1 MLQKFIQS
9 ALLLV
14 VLFTT
19 VQSYAQVSQAPDG
32 IQFQALATDANGH
45 PAAGRVIYVKD
56 AIIAKTATGTIVYS
70 ETFKVTA
77 SSAGIFSIV
86 LGKGTYASGV
96 SSIANIDWANGPFF
110 LNLKI
115 AVEPTVPTA
124 SWNVNNEYVD
134 LGTSQFWSVPYAL
147 YAGSVKGLDTKLNIA
162 DTAAMLKPYFTA
174 INLKANIESP
184 TFTGTV
190 SGITKAMVGL
200 GNVDNTSDLN
210 KPISTATQA
219 ALDLK
224 ANTADVTAALNL
236 KANITDVNAALNLK
250 ANTADVNTA
259 LALKANTSDVTEALN
274 LKANAADVINS
285 LATKVDKVTGKE
297 LSTNDY
303 TTAEKTKLAAITGTN
318 TGDQDLSA
326 LAVAADVNT
335 ALALKA
341 NTADVNTAL
350 ALKAN
355 SADVNASL
363 ALKANAANV
372 ASSLAAKADVVNV
385 NNAIAAINTS
395 LNTKADAVA
404 VNNSIAVINN
414 SLNTKAD
421 VVALNNAVATLNGT
435 LATKENTSNKSV
447 NITNDAASD
456 TKYPSVKS
464 VKTYVDAQ
472 VAGAN
477 IADADA
483 NTKGKIQLAGD
494 LAGTAAAPTVPG
506 LALKENLTNKSTNV
520 TTDAASDTKYPSV
533 KSVKTYVDAQ
543 VAGATIADAD
553 ANTKGKIQLTGDLAG
568 TAAAPTVPGLVLKED
583 LTNKSIDVTTDAAS
597 DTKYPSVKSVKTY
610 VDAQVAGATIADADA
625 NTKGKIQLAGDLAG
639 TAAAPTVPGL
649 TLKAPLASPTFTG
662 TVTTDIIN
670 TGALSATSVIAP
682 TYASAPKA
690 LSYSGSTINWD
701 PAQGLNA
708 AITLT
713 QNSTLSF
720 TAAPPVGSYGTVVL
734 TQDATGNRTITLP
747 SINGVANKVLGSAST
762 STVALSTAANA
773 KDILNFYFDGSSCY
787 WNIGQGYGTAAT
799 PVSTTT
805 NLASSVTGTLPIANG
820 GTGATTAAAGL
831 TNLGAAP
838 IASPTFTGSVTAPIY
853 ASTPQALT
861 AGSTISWNP
870 ALGLNASV
878 TLNQNSTLSFSTT
891 PVAGSYGT
899 VVLTQDATGNRTITL
914 PSINGVANKVL
925 GSASTSTVALSTA
938 ANAKDI
944 LNFYFDGTTCY
955 WNIGQGYGTAA
966 SSSITNLATGVTGT
980 LPVANGGT
988 GATTLTGIVKG
999 SGTSALTAAV
1009 AGTDYQAPITLTTT
1023 GTGAA
1028 TLSGTTLTIPTY
1040 SLPIANITNLG
1051 GVKVGSNLNVDASG
1065 VLTAN
1070 INAGT
1075 LTGTTLASNVV
1086 NSSLTSVGTL
1096 TSGTISLTTDIVTS
1110 GNLKAG
1116 AITYPNTA
1124 GTNGQVL
1131 TSNGAGNASWISP
1144 TTVSVGTI
1152 SSTSNANGATI
1163 TSGVLNLTPADETNG
1178 GIVTNGTQ
1186 IFAGLKTF
1194 NDGIN
1199 YIKVSSSPNLD
1210 QSNTT
1215 SNAGAGGT
1223 SQWQSFTA
1231 GVTGILSSVE
1241 WRMNTP
1247 LIPSAAAPVTIK
1259 IYNGEGNSGTLLAT
1273 VNGSTPSDLIHV
1285 YVLFDLSSSNIKVI
1299 SGQLY
1304 TIQLTTPTVQKGFLS
1319 LSTSNAYANGRASND
1334 PNWDY
1339 MFKTNV
1345 RATSTDSYLPL
1356 SGGALTGNLSTS
1368 GTLTAGTVTYPNAH
1382 GTNGQVLTST
1392 GSGTL
1397 TWTTSTADAGTLTGT
1412 TLNSTVTGSSLTS
1425 VGTLNSATVNGKV
1438 IIGASS
1444 AASASA
1450 VLEVSSTTQ
1459 GFLPPRMTYAQKTA
1473 IVSPP
1478 QGLMIY
1484 CTNCGTNGEPEYFN
1498 GTSWVNMVGGTAAS
1512 VPITLG
1518 STHEG
1523 GKVFYIFQQGDPGY
1537 VEGETHGLIAA
1548 PSDIPSNTYRIFPS
1562 CYANYGTSTALG
1574 TGAANTTKI
1583 LACTA
1588 DNENAA
1594 KLVDALTYGGYS
1606 DWYLPSKD
1614 ELNLLY
1620 LNRISAGNNFAD
1632 NQYWS
1637 SSEVSFGMYTHAW
1650 YQFFTDGGQ
1659 GPEGKNYQKGVR
1671 AIRSF

>member
-1 MLQKFIQS
+1 M
-9 ALLLV
+9 
-14 VLFTT
+14 
-19 VQSYAQVSQAPDG
+19 
-32 IQFQALATDANGH
+32 
-45 PAAGRVIYVKD
+45 
-56 AIIAKTATGTIVYS
+56 
-70 ETFKVTA
+70 
-77 SSAGIFSIV
+77 
-86 LGKGTYASGV
+86 
-96 SSIANIDWANGPFF
+96 
-110 LNLKI
+110 
-115 AVEPTVPTA
+115 
-124 SWNVNNEYVD
+124 
-134 LGTSQFWSVPYAL
+134 
-147 YAGSVKGLDTKLNIA
+147 
-162 DTAAMLKPYFTA
+162 
-174 INLKANIESP
+174 
-184 TFTGTV
+184 
-190 SGITKAMVGL
+190 
-200 GNVDNTSDLN
+200 
-210 KPISTATQA
+210 
-219 ALDLK
+219 
-224 ANTADVTAALNL
+224 
-236 KANITDVNAALNLK
+236 
-250 ANTADVNTA
+250 
-259 LALKANTSDVTEALN
+259 
-274 LKANAADVINS
+274 
-285 LATKVDKVTGKE
+285 
-297 LSTNDY
+297 
-303 TTAEKTKLAAITGTN
+303 
-318 TGDQDLSA
+318 
-326 LAVAADVNT
+326 
-335 ALALKA
+335 
-341 NTADVNTAL
+341 
-350 ALKAN
+350 
-355 SADVNASL
+355 
-363 ALKANAANV
+363 
-372 ASSLAAKADVVNV
+372 
-385 NNAIAAINTS
+385 
-395 LNTKADAVA
+395 
-404 VNNSIAVINN
+404 
-414 SLNTKAD
+414 
-421 VVALNNAVATLNGT
+421 
-435 LATKENTSNKSV
+435 
-447 NITNDAASD
+447 
-456 TKYPSVKS
+456 
-464 VKTYVDAQ
+464 
-472 VAGAN
+472 
-477 IADADA
+477 
-483 NTKGKIQLAGD
+483 
-494 LAGTAAAPTVPG
+494 
-506 LALKENLTNKSTNV
+506 
-520 TTDAASDTKYPSV
+520 
-533 KSVKTYVDAQ
+533 
-543 VAGATIADAD
+543 
-553 ANTKGKIQLTGDLAG
+553 
-568 TAAAPTVPGLVLKED
+568 
-583 LTNKSIDVTTDAAS
+583 
-597 DTKYPSVKSVKTY
+597 
-610 VDAQVAGATIADADA
+610 
-625 NTKGKIQLAGDLAG
+625 
-639 TAAAPTVPGL
+639 
-649 TLKAPLASPTFTG
+649 
-662 TVTTDIIN
+662 
-670 TGALSATSVIAP
+670 
-682 TYASAPKA
+682 
-690 LSYSGSTINWD
+690 
-701 PAQGLNA
+701 
-708 AITLT
+708 
-713 QNSTLSF
+713 
-720 TAAPPVGSYGTVVL
+720 
-734 TQDATGNRTITLP
+734 
-747 SINGVANKVLGSAST
+747 
-762 STVALSTAANA
+762 
-773 KDILNFYFDGSSCY
+773 
-787 WNIGQGYGTAAT
+787 
-799 PVSTTT
+799 
-805 NLASSVTGTLPIANG
+805 PIANG

-999 SGTSALTAAV
+999 SGTNALTTAV

-1110 GNLKAG
+1110 GTLKAG

-1144 TTVSVGTI
+1144 TTVSVGNI

-1273 VNGSTPSDLIHV
+1273 VNGSTPFDLIHV

-1356 SGGALTGNLSTS
+1356 TGGSLTGNLSTS
-1368 GTLTAGTVTYPNAH
+1368 GTITAGTVTYPNAH

-1459 GFLPPRMTYAQKTA
+1459 GFLPPRMTHAQKTA

-1498 GTSWVNMVGGTAAS
+1498 GTSWVNMAGGAAAS
-1512 VPITLG
+1512 VPPPPLG
-1518 STHEG
+1518 STYEG
-1523 GKVFYIFQQGDPGY
+1523 GKVFYILQPGDPGY
-1537 VEGETHGLIAA
+1537 DANTPHGLIAA
-1548 PSDIPSNTYRIFPS
+1548 PSDIPYGTYKIFPS
-1562 CYANYGTSTALG
+1562 CYASYGTSTALG

-1594 KLVDALTYGGYS
+1594 KLVDALTDGGYS

-1620 LNRISAGNNFAD
+1620 LNRISAGNNFAS
-1632 NQYWS
+1632 NEYWS
-1637 SSEVSFGMYTHAW
+1637 SSELYQWNYSSYEAAW
-1650 YQFFTDGGQ
+1650 YQFFTDGSQ
-1659 GPEGKNYQKGVR
+1659 SITGKGYQKGVR

>member
-1 MLQKFIQS
+1 MTKFMLKKFIQS

-19 VQSYAQVSQAPDG
+19 VHSYAQVSQVPDG

-45 PAAGRVIYVKD
+45 PAAGRVIYVKN

-77 SSAGIFSIV
+77 SPAGVFSIV

-110 LNLKI
+110 LNLKV
-115 AVEPTVPTA
+115 AVEPTIPTS

-134 LGTSQFWSVPYAL
+134 MGTSQFWSVPYAL
-147 YAGSVKGLDTKLNIA
+147 YAGNVKGADGKLNTS
-162 DTAAMLKPYFTA
+162 DTAAMLKSYFTA

-200 GNVDNTSDLN
+200 ANVDNTTDLN
-210 KPISTATQA
+210 KPISIATQT

-224 ANTADVTAALNL
+224 ANAVDVTTALNL
-236 KANITDVNAALNLK
+236 KANATDVNTALALKANTTDVTAALNLK
-250 ANTADVNTA
+250 ANTADV
-259 LALKANTSDVTEALN
+259 TS
-274 LKANAADVINS
+274 S

-326 LAVAADVNT
+326 LSVAADVNT

-341 NTADVNTAL
+341 NTT
-350 ALKAN
+350 
-355 SADVNASL
+355 DVNAAL

-494 LAGTAAAPTVPG
+494 LGGTAAAPTVPG
-506 LALKENLTNKSTNV
+506 LALK
-520 TTDAASDTKYPSV
+520 
-533 KSVKTYVDAQ
+533 
-543 VAGATIADAD
+543 
-553 ANTKGKIQLTGDLAG
+553 
-568 TAAAPTVPGLVLKED
+568 
-583 LTNKSIDVTTDAAS
+583 
-597 DTKYPSVKSVKTY
+597 
-610 VDAQVAGATIADADA
+610 
-625 NTKGKIQLAGDLAG
+625 
-639 TAAAPTVPGL
+639 
-649 TLKAPLASPTFTG
+649 APLASPTFTG
-662 TVTTDIIN
+662 IVTTDIIN
-670 TGALSATSVIAP
+670 TGALSATSVTAP

-690 LSYSGSTINWD
+690 LAYTGSTISWN

-773 KDILNFYFDGSSCY
+773 KDILNFYFDGTICY

-914 PSINGVANKVL
+914 PTINGVANKVL

-966 SSSITNLATGVTGT
+966 ATVSSTTNLASSVTGTLPIANGGTGATTAAAGLTNLGAAPIASPTFTGTVTTGAINTGAITATSVTAPIYASTPQVLTDGSTITWNPALGLNASVTLGGNRILSFSTTPIAGAYGTLVVTQDGTGGRTITLPSTSNKVLGSTSTTTIALSTAAGAKDILNFYYDGTNCFWNIGQGYGSATASIAINLATGVTGT
-980 LPVANGGT
+980 LTVANGGT
-988 GATTLTGIVKG
+988 GATTLTGYIKG
-999 SGTSALTAAV
+999 TGTSSMTASATIPV
-1009 AGTDYQAPITLTTT
+1009 ADIT
-1023 GTGAA
+1023 GT
-1028 TLSGTTLTIPTY
+1028 LSV
-1040 SLPIANITNLG
+1040 ANG
-1051 GVKVGSNLNVDASG
+1051 G
-1065 VLTAN
+1065 
-1070 INAGT
+1070 
-1075 LTGTTLASNVV
+1075 TGTT
-1086 NSSLTSVGTL
+1086 NSSLTGTSSITITAGGINQNIAILPSGTGSVGI
-1096 TSGTISLTTDIVTS
+1096 GT
-1110 GNLKAG
+1110 
-1116 AITYPNTA
+1116 
-1124 GTNGQVL
+1124 
-1131 TSNGAGNASWISP
+1131 
-1144 TTVSVGTI
+1144 
-1152 SSTSNANGATI
+1152 
-1163 TSGVLNLTPADETNG
+1163 
-1178 GIVTNGTQ
+1178 
-1186 IFAGLKTF
+1186 
-1194 NDGIN
+1194 
-1199 YIKVSSSPNLD
+1199 SSPNSLAILD
-1210 QSNTT
+1210 
-1215 SNAGAGGT
+1215 A
-1223 SQWQSFTA
+1223 
-1231 GVTGILSSVE
+1231 
-1241 WRMNTP
+1241 
-1247 LIPSAAAPVTIK
+1247 
-1259 IYNGEGNSGTLLAT
+1259 
-1273 VNGSTPSDLIHV
+1273 
-1285 YVLFDLSSSNIKVI
+1285 
-1299 SGQLY
+1299 
-1304 TIQLTTPTVQKGFLS
+1304 
-1319 LSTSNAYANGRASND
+1319 
-1334 PNWDY
+1334 
-1339 MFKTNV
+1339 
-1345 RATSTDSYLPL
+1345 
-1356 SGGALTGNLSTS
+1356 
-1368 GTLTAGTVTYPNAH
+1368 
-1382 GTNGQVLTST
+1382 
-1392 GSGTL
+1392 
-1397 TWTTSTADAGTLTGT
+1397 
-1412 TLNSTVTGSSLTS
+1412 
-1425 VGTLNSATVNGKV
+1425 
-1438 IIGASS
+1438 
-1444 AASASA
+1444 
-1450 VLEVSSTTQ
+1450 SSTTK
-1459 GFLPPRMTYAQKTA
+1459 GFLPPRMTHAQKTA

-1498 GTSWVNMVGGTAAS
+1498 GTSWVNMAGGTAAS
-1512 VPITLG
+1512 VPPPPLG
-1518 STHEG
+1518 STYQG
-1523 GKVFYIFQQGDPGY
+1523 GKVFYILQPNDPGY
-1537 VEGETHGLIAA
+1537 DANTPHGLIAA
-1548 PSDIPSNTYRIFPS
+1548 PSDIPYGTYKIFPS
-1562 CYANYGTSTALG
+1562 CYASYGTSTALG

-1594 KLVDALTYGGYS
+1594 KLVDALTDGGYS

-1620 LNRISAGNNFAD
+1620 LNRISAGNNFAS
-1632 NQYWS
+1632 NEYWS
-1637 SSEVSFGMYTHAW
+1637 SSELYQWNYSSYEAAW
-1650 YQFFTDGGQ
+1650 YQFFTDGSQ
-1659 GPEGKNYQKGVR
+1659 SITGKGYQKGVR

>member
-1 MLQKFIQS
+1 MTKFMLQKFIQS

-19 VQSYAQVSQAPDG
+19 AQSYAQVSQAPDG

-77 SSAGIFSIV
+77 SSAGIFTIV
-86 LGKGTYASGV
+86 LGKGTYAGGV

-200 GNVDNTSDLN
+200 ANADNTSDLN

-224 ANTADVTAALNL
+224 ANAADVT
-236 KANITDVNAALNLK
+236 
-250 ANTADVNTA
+250 TA

-274 LKANAADVINS
+274 LKANAADVTNS

-326 LAVAADVNT
+326 LAVAADVN
-335 ALALKA
+335 AGLALKA

-355 SADVNASL
+355 TADVNASL

-421 VVALNNAVATLNGT
+421 VVALNNAVASINGT
-435 LATKENTSNKSV
+435 LATKENTSNKSI

-477 IADADA
+477 ITDADA

-553 ANTKGKIQLTGDLAG
+553 ANTKGKIQLAGDLAG
-568 TAAAPTVPGLVLKED
+568 TAAAPTVPGLALKEN

-610 VDAQVAGATIADADA
+610 VDTQVAGATIADADA
-625 NTKGKIQLAGDLAG
+625 NTKGKIQLAGDLGG

-670 TGALSATSVIAP
+670 TGALSATSVTAP

-690 LSYSGSTINWD
+690 LTYTGSTINWN

-773 KDILNFYFDGSSCY
+773 KDILNFYFDGTSCY

-891 PVAGSYGT
+891 PVVGSYGT

-914 PSINGVANKVL
+914 PTINGVANKVL

-944 LNFYFDGTTCY
+944 LNFYFDGATCY

-966 SSSITNLATGVTGT
+966 IPVSSTTNLASSVTGTLPIANGGTGATTAAAGLTNLGAAPIASPTFTGTVTTGAINAGAITATSVTAAIYASTPQALTAGSAISWNPALGLNASVTLDQNSTLNFSTTPIAGAYGTLVITQGTGGNFTITLPSTANKILGSTSTTTIALSTAAGAKDILNFYYDGTNCFWNIGQGYGSAAASTATNLATGVTGT
-980 LPVANGGT
+980 LTVANGGT
-988 GATTLTGIVKG
+988 GATTLTGYIKG
-999 SGTSALTAAV
+999 TGTSSMTASATIPV
-1009 AGTDYQAPITLTTT
+1009 ADIT
-1023 GTGAA
+1023 GT
-1028 TLSGTTLTIPTY
+1028 LSVANGGTGTT
-1040 SLPIANITNLG
+1040 N
-1051 GVKVGSNLNVDASG
+1051 GS
-1065 VLTAN
+1065 
-1070 INAGT
+1070 
-1075 LTGTTLASNVV
+1075 LTGTSSITITAGGSNQ
-1086 NSSLTSVGTL
+1086 NISILPSGTGSVGI
-1096 TSGTISLTTDIVTS
+1096 GT
-1110 GNLKAG
+1110 
-1116 AITYPNTA
+1116 
-1124 GTNGQVL
+1124 
-1131 TSNGAGNASWISP
+1131 
-1144 TTVSVGTI
+1144 
-1152 SSTSNANGATI
+1152 
-1163 TSGVLNLTPADETNG
+1163 
-1178 GIVTNGTQ
+1178 
-1186 IFAGLKTF
+1186 
-1194 NDGIN
+1194 
-1199 YIKVSSSPNLD
+1199 SSPNSLAILD
-1210 QSNTT
+1210 
-1215 SNAGAGGT
+1215 A
-1223 SQWQSFTA
+1223 
-1231 GVTGILSSVE
+1231 
-1241 WRMNTP
+1241 
-1247 LIPSAAAPVTIK
+1247 
-1259 IYNGEGNSGTLLAT
+1259 
-1273 VNGSTPSDLIHV
+1273 
-1285 YVLFDLSSSNIKVI
+1285 
-1299 SGQLY
+1299 
-1304 TIQLTTPTVQKGFLS
+1304 
-1319 LSTSNAYANGRASND
+1319 
-1334 PNWDY
+1334 
-1339 MFKTNV
+1339 
-1345 RATSTDSYLPL
+1345 
-1356 SGGALTGNLSTS
+1356 
-1368 GTLTAGTVTYPNAH
+1368 
-1382 GTNGQVLTST
+1382 
-1392 GSGTL
+1392 
-1397 TWTTSTADAGTLTGT
+1397 
-1412 TLNSTVTGSSLTS
+1412 
-1425 VGTLNSATVNGKV
+1425 
-1438 IIGASS
+1438 
-1444 AASASA
+1444 
-1450 VLEVSSTTQ
+1450 SSTTK

-1498 GTSWVNMVGGTAAS
+1498 GTSWVNMAGGPAAS
-1512 VPITLG
+1512 VPPPPLG
-1518 STHEG
+1518 STYQG
-1523 GKVFYIFQQGDPGY
+1523 GKVFYIFQQGDLGY

-1548 PSDIPSNTYRIFPS
+1548 PSDIPFNAYRIFNG
-1562 CYANYGTSTALG
+1562 CYGNLGTSAALG
-1574 TGAANTTKI
+1574 TGAANTTKL
-1583 LACTA
+1583 LACN
-1588 DNENAA
+1588 DGVNAA
-1594 KLVDALTYGGYS
+1594 KLVDALTDGGYS

-1614 ELNLLY
+1614 ELNKLY
-1620 LNRISAGNNFAD
+1620 LNKNLVGNFAD
-1632 NQYWS
+1632 GSYWS
-1637 SSEVSFGMYTHAW
+1637 STECLGWVGGVYYGDFWQEAYYQWFHNDADTWFYGVAPGTQSFG
-1650 YQFFTDGGQ
+1650 
-1659 GPEGKNYQKGVR
+1659 GKGYQKGIR

>member
-19 VQSYAQVSQAPDG
+19 VHSYAQVSQAPDG

-45 PAAGRVIYVKD
+45 PAAGRVIYVKN

-77 SSAGIFSIV
+77 SSAGIFTIV
-86 LGKGTYASGV
+86 LGKGTYAGGV

-134 LGTSQFWSVPYAL
+134 MGTSQFWSVPYAL
-147 YAGSVKGLDTKLNIA
+147 YAGNVKGADTKLNIA

-224 ANTADVTAALNL
+224 ANATDVTAALNL
-236 KANITDVNAALNLK
+236 KANTTDVNTALALK

-341 NTADVNTAL
+341 NTT
-350 ALKAN
+350 
-355 SADVNASL
+355 DVNAAL

-421 VVALNNAVATLNGT
+421 VVALNNAVASINGT

-472 VAGAN
+472 VAGAT

-506 LALKENLTNKSTNV
+506 LALKENLTNKST
-520 TTDAASDTKYPSV
+520 
-533 KSVKTYVDAQ
+533 
-543 VAGATIADAD
+543 
-553 ANTKGKIQLTGDLAG
+553 
-568 TAAAPTVPGLVLKED
+568 
-583 LTNKSIDVTTDAAS
+583 DVITDAAS

-670 TGALSATSVIAP
+670 TGALSATSVTAP

-690 LSYSGSTINWD
+690 LSYTGSTINWD

-773 KDILNFYFDGSSCY
+773 KDILNFYFDGTSCY

-1163 TSGVLNLTPADETNG
+1163 ASGVLNLTPADESNG

-1186 IFAGLKTF
+1186 SFSGLKTF
-1194 NDGIN
+1194 NNGIN
-1199 YIKVSSSPNLD
+1199 YIKVSSSPTLD
-1210 QSNTT
+1210 QSNISRNAAT
-1215 SNAGAGGT
+1215 SGT
-1223 SQWQSFTA
+1223 SLWQSFTA
-1231 GVTGILSSVE
+1231 GINGILSSVE
-1241 WRMNTP
+1241 WQMSSP
-1247 LIPSAAAPVTIK
+1247 LSPASAAPVTVK
-1259 IYNGEGNSGTLLAT
+1259 IYNGEGTSGTLLGTA
-1273 VNGSTPSDLIHV
+1273 NGMSPSTTISNPSFV
-1285 YVLFDLSSSNIKVI
+1285 PFDLSSSNIKVI
-1299 SGQLY
+1299 AGQLY
-1304 TIQLTTPTVQKGFLS
+1304 TIQLTTTIAQSTFLTLNS
-1319 LSTSNAYANGRASND
+1319 VNAYSNGRASLGATL
-1334 PNWDY
+1334 DY
-1339 MFKTNV
+1339 IFNTYVN
-1345 RATSTDSYLPL
+1345 ATTTDSYLPL

-1438 IIGASS
+1438 IVGASS

-1498 GTSWVNMVGGTAAS
+1498 GTSWVNMAGGAAAS
-1512 VPITLG
+1512 VPPPPLG
-1518 STHEG
+1518 STYQG
-1523 GKVFYIFQQGDPGY
+1523 GKVFYIFQQGDLGY
-1537 VEGETHGLIAA
+1537 VLGETHGLIAA

-1588 DNENAA
+1588 DNVNAA
-1594 KLVDALTYGGYS
+1594 KLVDALTDGGYS